1 MLSEV
6 AGLTFPMSPHL
17 LESVLIHHRKQQAH
31 QEYALH
37 LLWLIGL
44 QLFSLAGGSCYPIP
58 SPTEVFSPVQE
69 ESDNA
74 NDIRLRILQ
83 RLHGERSDA

>member
-1 MLSEV
+1 MES
-6 AGLTFPMSPHL
+6 L
-17 LESVLIHHRKQQAH
+17 LIRRREQQAH

-58 SPTEVFSPVQE
+58 SPTEAFLPIQAG
-69 ESDNA
+69 SDTA

-83 RLHGERSDA
+83 RLHGERNDA